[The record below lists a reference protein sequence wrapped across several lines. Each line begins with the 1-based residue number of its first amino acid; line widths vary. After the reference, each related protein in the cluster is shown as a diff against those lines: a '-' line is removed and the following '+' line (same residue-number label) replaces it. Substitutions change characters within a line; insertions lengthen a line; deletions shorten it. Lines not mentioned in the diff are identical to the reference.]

1 MQYRI
6 RLICQYNTYKKVCL
20 ERSLNLI
27 TKTVLYSTYIVWC
40 DLSPNRDAFGCSN
53 LLYIL
58 HNQEILKYRLFLPNK
73 VCWVRRISIF
83 WANFKDQSIID
94 PQYLTEW
101 YSQSH
106 ICIKTNLS
114 NLPACVIKCNSVWMR
129 ILSYMVDYIEILHTS
144 SFFFFVM
151 QAWILVM
158 CRKVQ

>member
-1 MQYRI
+1 MPIAYI
-6 RLICQYNTYKKVCL
+6 EKSLLL

-27 TKTVLYSTYIVWC
+27 TKTALYSTYIVWY
-40 DLSPNRDAFGCSN
+40 DLSPNWDAFGCPN

-58 HNQEILKYRLFLPNK
+58 HNQEILKYQLFLSNK
-73 VCWVRRISIF
+73 VCWVGQCSIF
-83 WANFKDQSIID
+83 WANFKDYGILN

-129 ILSYMVDYIEILHTS
+129 ILSYMVEILHTS

-151 QAWILVM
+151 QAWVLVM

>member
-1 MQYRI
+1 M
-6 RLICQYNTYKKVCL
+6 
-20 ERSLNLI
+20 NLI
-27 TKTVLYSTYIVWC
+27 SKTAIYSTYIVWC
-40 DLSPNRDAFGCSN
+40 DLSPNWDAFGCSN
-53 LLYIL
+53 LSYIL
-58 HNQEILKYRLFLPNK
+58 HNQEILKYQLFLSNK
-73 VCWVRRISIF
+73 ICWVRWFSIF
-83 WANFKDQSIID
+83 WANLKDYSILI

-129 ILSYMVDYIEILHTS
+129 ILSYMVEILHTS